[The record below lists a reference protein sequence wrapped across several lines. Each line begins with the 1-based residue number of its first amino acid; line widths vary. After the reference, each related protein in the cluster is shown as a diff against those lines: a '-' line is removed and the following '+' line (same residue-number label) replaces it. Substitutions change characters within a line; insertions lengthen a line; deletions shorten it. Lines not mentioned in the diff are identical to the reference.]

1 MDETSQIER
10 LKISQRYASLP
21 YTKWLW
27 LCSGL
32 FAFRVVAQL
41 AALLF
46 KPNFLPTF
54 ESWHGGVLP
63 YPFLLTIQI
72 LILIW
77 LSRTAWQ
84 FSHNNVYPHRRLG
97 RVIIIFASMY
107 FFVMLLRLLLGLTI
121 LTEHRWFAS
130 YLPAFFH
137 LVLASYLFLYG
148 HFHFYH
154 SKHSRQGN

>member
-1 MDETSQIER
+1 MDKAKQIEIINT
-10 LKISQRYASLP
+10 KVSQHYA
-21 YTKWLW
+21 KWLW
-27 LCSGL
+27 LCAGL

-63 YPFLLTIQI
+63 YSLLLATQV
-72 LILIW
+72 LIFIW
-77 LSRTAWQ
+77 LARTAWQ
-84 FSHNNVYPHRRLG
+84 FSRNSMYPRR
-97 RVIIIFASMY
+97 RVGMVTIIFAGLY
-107 FFVMLLRLLLGLTI
+107 FLVMLLRLLLGLTI
-121 LTEHRWFAS
+121 LSEHRWFAS

-148 HFHFYH
+148 HFHFRH
-154 SKHSRQGN
+154 GK